1 MSLASARTMPV
12 RVYKTIVGALYVER
26 IRAMDRV
33 TKGAGG
39 EQEQRDID
47 RIDTATAWLQAMV
60 TDKIEELSSIG
71 PTPALLEASME
82 RIANAVNAHT
92 VMLES
97 GMRQI
102 RDVLERDYPAKNASF
117 VDYTP
122 LQVAAAVQRAFDRT
136 RNELQAMN
144 DHLYPRFGFVH
155 SLGEVALS
163 LGSLIAQEKDNLERL
178 SKTMDCEP
186 KWNHVQ
192 QRAKALA
199 ERVKELEQHLEA
211 GASGKA

>member
-1 MSLASARTMPV
+1 MPV
-12 RVYKTIVGALYVER
+12 RVYKTIVSTLYVER

-39 EQEQRDID
+39 EQEQQDID

-97 GMRQI
+97 GMNQI
-102 RDVLERDYPAKNASF
+102 RDVLERDYPAKSATYLH
-117 VDYTP
+117 YTP
-122 LQVAAAVQRAFDRT
+122 LQLAAAVQRAFDRT
-136 RNELQAMN
+136 KNEMQAMN
-144 DHLYPRFGFVH
+144 DHLYPRFGFIH
-155 SLGEVALS
+155 NIGEAVLS
-163 LGSLIAQEKDNLERL
+163 VGSLIAQEKENLERL
-178 SKTMDCEP
+178 SKTMGCEP

-199 ERVKELEQHLEA
+199 ERVKELERHLEA